1 MKTFDAFPINRIL
14 PLDDRDY
21 LKAVRLFIQQARR
34 RIWICQFHVN
44 VYPMEDPDKTVR
56 NLIKELAEATGRYID
71 VRILLDRGKGNRS
84 IYLRNQQ
91 AQMFISHLGIP
102 YRYFHGDKS
111 SLHAKYLII
120 DKNISIV
127 GSQNFSYGAL
137 CAHKE
142 SSVAVFSQDINI
154 RLSQH
159 FEFTWERSEKALS
172 NCQKIKATAFPWS
185 DER

>member
-1 MKTFDAFPINRIL
+1 MKTFEAFAIDRVL

-21 LKAVRLFIQQARR
+21 IKAVRLLIQQARR

-44 VYPMEDPDKTVR
+44 MYPLEDLGKTVQ
-56 NLIKELAEATGRYID
+56 NLIKELANATERYID
-71 VRILLDRGKGNRS
+71 VRILLERGKGNRS

-91 AQMFISHLGIP
+91 SQMFISHLGIP
-102 YRYFHGDKS
+102 NRFFHGDKS

-137 CAHKE
+137 CTHRE
-142 SSVAVFSQDINI
+142 SSVAVFSNDMNI

-159 FEFTWERSEKALS
+159 FEFMWKRSEEALAGLPGNKGDNLS
-172 NCQKIKATAFPWS
+172 R
-185 DER
+185 EG